1 MTMSAP
7 ATTSERRNEVRLD
20 SNDVLRWKRPGRV
33 EDNKAWTVDRSPS
46 GFGFMARIQ
55 DAPKIGERIH
65 IRRYDADRWDT
76 VLEPFRVTRIE
87 PVTDELLI
95 VGCAM
100 EEETDKAASSPP
112 SAH

>member
-1 MTMSAP
+1 MSAP
-7 ATTSERRNEVRLD
+7 ATTSERRNEVRLE

-55 DAPKIGERIH
+55 DAPQIGERIH

-76 VLEPFRVTRIE
+76 VLEPFRVARTE
-87 PVTDELLI
+87 LVTDELLV
-95 VGCAM
+95 VGCVM
-100 EEETDKAASSPP
+100 EEEATAAASSSPNAP
-112 SAH
+112 